1 MKVHITVRG
10 VHPLYKIFGKK
21 KDIDFEF
28 SGNTVKDLV
37 DGLISTYGD
46 EIKKALLDA
55 QGDIDMELQVFV
67 NSKNDHLQWGQRL
80 TRLLNEGDTIY
91 IMGVGLG

>member
-1 MKVHITVRG
+1 MKVHLSVRG

-28 SGNTVKDLV
+28 TGNTVKDLV
-37 DGLISTYGD
+37 DGLIATYGD
-46 EIKKALLDA
+46 GIRKALLDA

-67 NSKNDHLQWGQRL
+67 NKKEDHLQWGQRL
-80 TRLLNEGDTIY
+80 NRLLNEGDTVY
-91 IMGVGLG
+91 IMGVGIG